1 MKTMG
6 PKGNLKA
13 SADNLLGRNRF
24 PFKELGAAG
33 RRNFFIETITF

>member
-24 PFKELGAAG
+24 PFKELGGG

>member
-33 RRNFFIETITF
+33 EETFLLRP